1 MNIIRIIMDILKQTT
16 ISSRTIRLQ
25 VNGFSDQM
33 LRIKDT
39 TGSLIFTG
47 STLSARYCEVKVKA
61 QQKDVNSYELRN
73 TLEYGTRI
81 FTGTGNTVGT
91 LKRAF
96 PDKPSPV
103 KGFR

>member
-1 MNIIRIIMDILKQTT
+1 MNVLKN
-16 ISSRTIRLQ
+16 IEYSK
-25 VNGFSDQM
+25 DKA
-33 LRIKDT
+33 LRDYYKW
-39 TGSLIFTG
+39 
-47 STLSARYCEVKVKA
+47 SAKEK
-61 QQKDVNSYELRN
+61 QKDVNSYELRN